1 MSDDAVFADAMAL
14 REIEAS
20 EGGPVYEAQLSAH
33 WTIGPKVHGGMMLAL
48 CAAAAR
54 AALGGEAQPVAVSAN
69 FLWAPSPGPM
79 RLETLVR
86 KRGRRINLV
95 DVELR
100 QGDRVAD
107 ERSREEYRA
116 SDERSRE
123 EYRASDERSR
133 EEYRT
138 AVRAEVTLGPPE
150 HGEPPLLSANPVPT
164 LMPPEPP
171 AELAPIGPGHPSA
184 DVMNLWAGCDIRPD
198 LSTYTRPADGSAP
211 RFQLWIR
218 PRDAAPDV
226 LFALMAGDISAP
238 VTFAVDRFGWAPT
251 VQMTAYLRGM
261 PSDGWLRVLCTTTE
275 IGRDWFDADHVVVDS
290 TGRLVVQTRQLAL
303 VPD

>member
-1 MSDDAVFADAMAL
+1 MPDFVAFSDAMAL
-14 REIEAS
+14 RELEAS
-20 EGGPVYEAQLSAH
+20 EGGPVYEAQLSEH

-54 AALGGEAQPVAVSAN
+54 AAVGGDAQPVAVSAN
-69 FLWAPSPGPM
+69 FLWAPAPGPM

-100 QGDRVAD
+100 QGDR
-107 ERSREEYRA
+107 
-116 SDERSRE
+116 
-123 EYRASDERSR
+123 
-133 EEYRT
+133 T
-138 AVRAEVTLGPPE
+138 AVRAEITLGPPE
-150 HGEPPLLSANPVPT
+150 RDAPPLLSANPVPT
-164 LMPPEPP
+164 LMTPEPP
-171 AELAPIGPGHPSA
+171 PDVAPIGPGHPSA
-184 DVMNLWAGCDIRPD
+184 GVINLWAGCDIRPD
-198 LSTYTRPADGSAP
+198 LTTYTRPADGSAP
-211 RFQLWIR
+211 TFQMWIR

-251 VQMTAYLRGM
+251 VQMTAYLRGL
-261 PSDGWLRVLCTTTE
+261 PADGWLRVLCTTTE
-275 IGRDWFDADHVVVDS
+275 IGRDWFDADHIVVDS

-303 VPD
+303 VPDATG